1 MSLATFDCKSW
12 LAAMNRR
19 ERVAPPPSKG
29 DRPGCGLQS
38 SPGRMRGGGIQLAD
52 FAFIL
57 STFAGGRPVVDR
69 SGLTADYDF
78 ELRWTPDADRARPV
92 DPDLPTLFTALR
104 EQLGLKLE
112 ATNGPVE
119 TLVIDSAER
128 PTPD

>member
-1 MSLATFDCKSW
+1 
-12 LAAMNRR
+12 
-19 ERVAPPPSKG
+19 
-29 DRPGCGLQS
+29 
-38 SPGRMRGGGIQLAD
+38 MRGGGIQLAD

-119 TLVIDSAER
+119 ILVIDSAER